1 METGEVLRRVRRLE
15 IRARHLVEDVFAGQS
30 ESVFKGRGVEFAEV
44 RPYVVGDEVRD
55 IDWNVTARFGSPY
68 VKRFVEERELTV
80 VLLVDASGS
89 LEFGSQSHSKR
100 ELAAE
105 LASLLAF
112 AGLKN
117 SARVGLVLFSDR
129 LELFVPPRR
138 GRSQVLRVVRELLTR
153 PLSGT
158 GTDWAAGLEFANR
171 VLRRHA
177 VLFVLSDFLAPVDQ
191 RLFRITARRH
201 ELVCLWIED
210 PREQELPAVGW
221 VMFEDLESGRLR
233 AIDTRDRRARA
244 AFRAARA
251 EARERARLALRRV
264 GADHIELS
272 TAHSYLPPLL
282 RYFAERRRRLR

>member
-30 ESVFKGRGVEFAEV
+30 ESVFKGRGIEFADV
-44 RPYVVGDEVRD
+44 RPYVAGDEVRD
-55 IDWNVTARFGSPY
+55 IDWNVTARLGSPY

-80 VLLVDASGS
+80 VLVVDGSGS
-89 LEFGSQSHSKR
+89 LEFGSQARSKR

-117 SARVGLVLFSDR
+117 SARVGLILFSDR
-129 LELFVPPRR
+129 LELFVSPRR
-138 GRSQVLRVVRELLTR
+138 GRSQVLRVVRELLNR
-153 PLSGT
+153 PLAGT
-158 GTDWAAGLEFANR
+158 GTDWRAGLEFANR

-177 VLFVLSDFLAPVDQ
+177 VLFVLSDFLAPVDA

-201 ELVCLWIED
+201 DLVCLWLED
-210 PREQELPAVGW
+210 PRELELPAVGW
-221 VMFEDLESGRLR
+221 AMFEDLETGRVR
-233 AIDTRDRRARA
+233 AVNTSDRRARESY
-244 AFRAARA
+244 RVARA
-251 EARERARLALRRV
+251 EARERAVKTLQQS
-264 GADHIELS
+264 GADHVVLS

-282 RYFAERRRRLR
+282 RYFAERRRRR